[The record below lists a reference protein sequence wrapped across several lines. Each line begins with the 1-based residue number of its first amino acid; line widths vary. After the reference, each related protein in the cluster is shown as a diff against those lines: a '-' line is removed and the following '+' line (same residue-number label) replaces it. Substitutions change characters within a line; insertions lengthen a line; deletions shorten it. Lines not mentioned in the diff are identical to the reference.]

1 MYPQNDDEYV
11 VAYVDECGNFGTQFL
26 SSGNSTHYILA
37 AVVIPRGSVEAERVK
52 MEKIREKHF
61 KERELKSSNI
71 AKNHPKRFQIIHEI
85 QDINFKIVAV
95 VVDKRLI
102 RYDSSGLRFKKVYI
116 KFLNN
121 LLHKELK
128 LLYPHLTIVADEQ
141 GSDEFMLEFAKYV
154 EKDYQYSFLDSFL
167 FEHKSSKKEP
177 LIQLADFIA
186 GTLSFGYEESKKCS
200 EYRSFYKLL
209 ESKMK
214 VIREWPINYEN
225 YEVNLNLID
234 CSKYDRDI
242 ATHCIR
248 SVIKYIKD
256 NEKESDPIIMDRIHV
271 LQYLLNQIY
280 IGESDRYFF
289 SNELIKLLNTSGRE
303 QYNTHTFISQI
314 IGPIRDNNVI
324 LSSSSNGYKIPI
336 NSEEIYAYAN
346 KTFNQVIPML
356 SRLKKARDRI
366 MAITDNQLD
375 IYDRNEYKT
384 IKRLID

>member
-1 MYPQNDDEYV
+1 MYSHNYGNNV
-11 VAYVDECGNFGTQFL
+11 VAYVDECGNFGTQFEL
-26 SSGNSTHYILA
+26 NGNSTHYILA
-37 AVVIPRGSVEAERVK
+37 AVVIPQESIEAERIKV
-52 MEKIREKHF
+52 EAIRKKHF
-61 KERELKSSNI
+61 GGGELKSSSI

-85 QDINFKIVAV
+85 QGVNFSIVAV

-102 RYDSSGLRFKKVYI
+102 SYDSSGLRFKKVYI

-128 LLYPHLTIVADEQ
+128 LLYPYLTIVADEH
-141 GSDEFMLEFAKYV
+141 GSDEFMAEFARYV
-154 EKDYQYSFLDSFL
+154 KNGEVYTLFDNFL
-167 FEHKSSKKEP
+167 FEHKSSKEEP

-200 EYRSFYKLL
+200 EYNSFYKLL
-209 ESKMK
+209 ASKMK

-234 CSKYDRDI
+234 CTKYDKDI

-256 NEKESDPIIMDRIHV
+256 NEKNSDPVIMDRIHV
-271 LQYLLNQIY
+271 LQFLLNQVY
-280 IGESDRYFF
+280 IGETKKYFY
-289 SNELIKLLNTSGRE
+289 SNELIGLLNSNGQE
-303 QYNTHTFISQI
+303 SYNTHTFISQI

-324 LSSSSNGYKIPI
+324 LSSSSTGYKIPI
-336 NSEEIYAYAN
+336 KGEELYAYAN
-346 KTFNQVIPML
+346 KTFSQVIPML

-375 IYDRNEYKT
+375 IYDRDEYKV
-384 IKRLID
+384 IKKLID